1 MAINRFSVHIGTK
14 GKASPHFNYI
24 TASEKY
30 EHKTG
35 VVYTQSGNMPK
46 WARDD
51 PAKFWAAADEHER
64 ANGQTYKEHIISIP
78 RELPSYSRQRFVNEW
93 IFKELGNKHPYTYAM
108 HETVASDGKTN
119 PHAHIM
125 FSTRELDKIERTPE
139 QFFKRYNAKDP
150 SRGGA
155 KKAETG
161 LSRGEMKKNLEEQR
175 QRWTEHNAQFAR
187 DFLYTID
194 DRPNNPTPNKSMA
207 EIQKEQKLD
216 TMLEQHPWY
225 ISPEPVPPFVPAPEP
240 PPPPPTTET
249 PRGESL
255 ADKYARENAQNAQ
268 NAFYIDDEPEPIP
281 TPTTPPPRPQATPQR
296 DDSFD
301 FGM

>member
-35 VVYTQSGNMPK
+35 VVYTQSGNMPR

-194 DRPNNPTPNKSMA
+194 DRPTKSATPNKSMA

-216 TMLEQHPWY
+216 TMLEQHPWF
-225 ISPEPVPPFVPAPEP
+225 ISPEPVPPFVPPAPEP
-240 PPPPPTTET
+240 PPPPEPPPTPQGET
-249 PRGESL
+249 L
-255 ADKYARENAQNAQ
+255 AEKYARENAENARMRYDTPQ
-268 NAFYIDDEPEPIP
+268 TTP
-281 TPTTPPPRPQATPQR
+281 TPPTRTERTPQR
-296 DDSFD
+296 SNALDYD